1 MAFTALQPATPG
13 VTMSLP
19 DKLRQIKLLL
29 LDFDG
34 VLTDGYVF
42 VNQDGGETVRCS
54 RRDSLGILMLK
65 KAGIEVGIV
74 SKETSSVVAARCK
87 KMGVP
92 YWQGIKDGEG
102 KREIVE
108 RIADE
113 KSVTLSQV
121 AFIGDDVNDQLAM
134 QLVGIAIAV
143 ADAHPQVQKIA
154 HYVTK
159 APGGHHA
166 VREICELI
174 LKAKSIEPTY

>member
-1 MAFTALQPATPG
+1 M
-13 VTMSLP
+13 
-19 DKLRQIKLLL
+19 
-29 LDFDG
+29 DFDG
-34 VLTDGYVF
+34 VLTDGYVY
-42 VNQDGGETVRCS
+42 VDQDGKETVRCS
-54 RRDSLGILMLK
+54 RRDSLGVLMLQQ
-65 KAGIEVGIV
+65 AGIKVGVV
-74 SKETSSVVAARCK
+74 SKETSPVVAARCK

-92 YWQGIKDGEG
+92 CWYGINDGEG

-108 RIADE
+108 RIAEE
-113 KSVTLSQV
+113 KSVTLSQI
-121 AFIGDDVNDQLAM
+121 AFIGDDVNDLLAM